1 MKIGIFP
8 GSFNPVHNGHLAMA
22 NYLAEYEGY
31 DEIWFMITP
40 QNPGKSRVDLLDQNI
55 RLKLLEESIKGYS
68 KFKIN
73 TMEWEMPQPCYTVNT
88 LQKLRMTHPKDQI
101 ELIIGTDNWAMFHR
115 WKDYQV
121 IIKNFKILIYPRR
134 GSDKVYLKYP
144 TVRLAEN
151 APKFGVSSTDIRE
164 AIKAGKDLRYY
175 MPGNTYEQVVALD
188 FFHPDPEGESTA
200 EAESEATEMVAES
213 KASAA
218 AAKGEATETAATGE

>member
-8 GSFNPVHNGHLAMA
+8 GSFNPVHNGHLTIA

-40 QNPGKSRVDLLDQNI
+40 QNPIKSKKDLLDQKI
-55 RLKLLEESIKGYS
+55 RLKLIEESIKGYE

-73 TMEWEMPQPCYTVNT
+73 TMEWDMPQPSYTVNT
-88 LQKLRMTHPKDQI
+88 LQKLRVTHPTDQF

-121 IIKNFKILIYPRR
+121 IIKNFKIVVYPRR
-134 GSDKVYLKYP
+134 GSDKIYLNYP

-151 APKFGVSSTDIRE
+151 APKIGISSTDIRE
-164 AIKAGKDLRYY
+164 AIKAGKNLRYY
-175 MPGNTYEQVVALD
+175 MPGNTFEQVVALD
-188 FFHPDPEGESTA
+188 FFHPDSVEEP
-200 EAESEATEMVAES
+200 TEEKAAKVAES
-213 KASAA
+213 
-218 AAKGEATETAATGE
+218 